1 MQDPTFIDAQR
12 NADLMDTMADYAFEL
27 EEAMREAEL
36 TEIHWVCVGYD
47 TRKMMNDALG
57 YMADTALQAEA
68 ICRKLHPNFDI
79 YYTKR
84 CEDWEKTK

>member
-36 TEIHWVCVGYD
+36 TEELTEIH
-47 TRKMMNDALG
+47 
-57 YMADTALQAEA
+57 
-68 ICRKLHPNFDI
+68 
-79 YYTKR
+79 KR
-84 CEDWEKTK
+84 YEDWERTK

>member
-12 NADLMDTMADYAFEL
+12 NADLMDTMAASAFEL

-68 ICRKLHPNFDI
+68 ICRKLYPNFDI